1 MDKGKLT
8 QLAINILFQ
17 LTSPNSPSKINV
29 PNLVSILS
37 LVNLMGII
45 EYYTYHTDQSLPP
58 MVESSVSE
66 TRDLFSSLAASLET
80 RGGDK
85 DSQPTLNPQ
94 TLMMMLNLLS
104 NLNNKKETEEPD
116 KPSATT
122 SD

>member
-1 MDKGKLT
+1 
-8 QLAINILFQ
+8 
-17 LTSPNSPSKINV
+17 
-29 PNLVSILS
+29 
-37 LVNLMGII
+37 MGII
-45 EYYTYHTDQSLPP
+45 EYYTYHTDQSLTHG
-58 MVESSVSE
+58 ESSVSE